1 LKKVQKRFANIS
13 DGEFRR
19 SHPQIIGLG
28 VTPLAARA
36 LAWRYALEI
45 DLETHNMDMKTAPL
59 SLLNDPTL
67 LKTDALINGAWVKG
81 HSRFDVHDP
90 ATGQKLCD
98 VANLGAKEAEDAIQA
113 ANAAWP
119 AWRTKTAK
127 ERSIILRKWYDLLMA
142 NVEDLG
148 RIMTAEQGKPFAEA
162 KGEVA
167 YGASFVEWFAEEAK
181 RVNGETLPQFDN
193 NRRLTV
199 LKQPIGVCAA
209 ITPWNFPLAMITR
222 KVAPALAAGCPV
234 VIKPAELTPLT
245 ALAAAE
251 LAIRAGIPAG
261 VLNILT
267 ADSDNSIAIGK
278 VICDSDVV
286 RHLSFTGSTEVGR
299 ILMAQS
305 APSVKKL
312 SLELGG
318 NAPFIVFDDA
328 DIDSAV
334 EGAMASKYRNAG
346 QTCVC
351 ANRLYV
357 QEGVYD
363 EFVQKFAA
371 KVKSLKVGNGFD
383 EGVVQGPL
391 IEEAALQKVERHV
404 QDALAKGG
412 KVLAGGKRLNGQFFE
427 PTVVSEARADM
438 LCAKEETF
446 GPFAP
451 VFRFKTEQEA
461 IDAANNT
468 EFGLAS
474 YFYSRDIG
482 RIYRVAEGLE
492 YGMVGINVGIIATE
506 HVPFGGV
513 KQSGLGREGSHHG
526 MEEYLE
532 MKYLCLGDILK

>member
-1 LKKVQKRFANIS
+1 
-13 DGEFRR
+13 
-19 SHPQIIGLG
+19 
-28 VTPLAARA
+28 
-36 LAWRYALEI
+36 
-45 DLETHNMDMKTAPL
+45 MDMKVSPL
-59 SLLNDPTL
+59 SLLKDPAL
-67 LKTDALINGAWVKG
+67 LKTDALINGQWLAG
-81 HSRFDVHDP
+81 TARFDVRDP
-90 ATGQKLCD
+90 SNGHKLAD
-98 VANLGAKEAEDAIQA
+98 VANLGPADAEAAIAA

-119 AWRTKTAK
+119 AWRSKTAK
-127 ERSIILRKWYDLLMA
+127 ERSIILRKWFDLLMA
-142 NVEDLG
+142 NQDDLG

-193 NRRLTV
+193 TRRLTV
-199 LKQPIGVCAA
+199 IKQPIGVCAA

-222 KVAPALAAGCPV
+222 KVAPALAAGCTV

-261 VLNILT
+261 VLNMLT
-267 ADSDNSIAIGK
+267 ADSDNSIAVGK
-278 VICDSDVV
+278 VICASDLV

-305 APSVKKL
+305 APTVKKL

-334 EGAMASKYRNAG
+334 EGALASKYRNAG

-351 ANRLYV
+351 ANRFYV
-357 QEGVYD
+357 QAGVYD
-363 EFVQKFAA
+363 AFVAKFAA
-371 KVKSLKVGNGFD
+371 RVKTMKVGNGFE
-383 EGVVQGPL
+383 EGVTQGPL
-391 IEEAALQKVERHV
+391 IEDAAIVKVKRHV
-404 QDALAKGG
+404 ADAIAKGG
-412 KVLAGGKRLNGQFFE
+412 KVETGGNALQGQFFE
-427 PTVVSEARADM
+427 PTVVSGATADM

-451 VFRFKTEQEA
+451 VFKFQTEQEA

-482 RIYRVAEGLE
+482 RIYRVAEALE
-492 YGMVGINVGIIATE
+492 YGMVGINVGILATE

-513 KQSGLGREGSHHG
+513 KQSGLGREGSHFG
-526 MEEYLE
+526 MDDYVEV
-532 MKYLCLGDILK
+532 KYLCMGDILK